1 MNRISWITVVGVLQN
16 VFLEIYEGPGAV
28 IPYVFSCGTK
38 CINYLIVSTKRV
50 AVTGTLLDHICH
62 HIRFATSG
70 VHNTTDQQIR
80 VWAMPKCASF
90 TLIVCILG
98 GQWNEHTV
106 GDVLSF
112 QLVPTKFSPRTRYFL
127 TGAWCSLDDLPV
139 WIGNMK
145 CLGPKAS
152 QVLLPITDW
161 HTKVSMAL
169 VWKRTL
175 SKMTYYV

>member
-70 VHNTTDQQIR
+70 VHYTTDQQIR
-80 VWAMPKCASF
+80 VWAMPKRAGF
-90 TLIVCILG
+90 TLIVGILG
-98 GQWNEHTV
+98 GQ
-106 GDVLSF
+106 
-112 QLVPTKFSPRTRYFL
+112 
-127 TGAWCSLDDLPV
+127 
-139 WIGNMK
+139 
-145 CLGPKAS
+145 
-152 QVLLPITDW
+152 
-161 HTKVSMAL
+161 
-169 VWKRTL
+169 
-175 SKMTYYV
+175 